1 MAYIQELQFKK
12 EKRNHGKERGSK
24 KQEGRK
30 GKKSRGGKRA
40 RKKRRGGEERERKKE
55 KEREAVASSHRLH
68 CEPLLPST
76 AFQCKHCH
84 PICDR
89 VNWFFDVSRKVLIEG
104 GKKKKRKEKEKK
116 RTQIFFSPRTLVYL
130 F

>member
-12 EKRNHGKERGSK
+12 EKREITERREEERSRKEGKA
-24 KQEGRK
+24 
-30 GKKSRGGKRA
+30 KSRGEKRGKKEERRRRDREEKGKR
-40 RKKRRGGEERERKKE
+40 
-55 KEREAVASSHRLH
+55 EREAVTSSHRLH

-89 VNWFFDVSRKVLIEG
+89 VNWFFDVSRKVLIEK
-104 GKKKKRKEKEKK
+104 GKKKKEKGRE
-116 RTQIFFSPRTLVYL
+116 RTRIFFSPRTPVYL